1 MADAVDPLVPLM
13 LLEAVR
19 IVDTPDEDDTEIEF
33 VEELRVKRLGLSDT
47 VRAQIRR
54 YEEAVRRGSGVSFEE
69 ATGIARLVGRRP
81 DAEAVFREAGRRL
94 ARVAY
99 GRVFAPTRWALR
111 LLPGL
116 FARPLA
122 LRQVR
127 RACRRYLD
135 GGLRRVGATI
145 LLEVPGTLSVGT
157 APRSG
162 GCTFQEAMLREFIR
176 QLLGVVGTV
185 EHVRCRSREEGA
197 CEWRAEWRTIR

>member
-19 IVDTPDEDDTEIEF
+19 VVDTPDDDDFEIEF
-33 VEELRVKRLGLSDT
+33 VEELRTKRLGLSET

-54 YEEAVRRGSGVSFEE
+54 YEEAVRRGVGVSFDE

-99 GRVFAPTRWALR
+99 GRVFAPTRGLLR
-111 LLPGL
+111 ILPGL
-116 FARPLA
+116 LARPLA
-122 LRQVR
+122 LGHVR
-127 RACRRYLD
+127 RVARRYL
-135 GGLRRVGATI
+135 GGGIRRVGASI
-145 LLEVPGTLSVGT
+145 VLDVPGTLSVGT

-162 GCTFQEAMLREFIR
+162 GCTFQEAALREFIR
-176 QLLGVVGTV
+176 QLLGAVGTV

-197 CEWRAEWRTIR
+197 CEWRADWRTIR

>member
-19 IVDTPDEDDTEIEF
+19 VVDTPDEDDSEIEF
-33 VEELRVKRLGLSDT
+33 VEELRTKRLGLSET

-54 YEEAVRRGSGVSFEE
+54 YEEAVRRGSGVSVDE

-94 ARVAY
+94 ARVVY
-99 GRVFAPTRWALR
+99 GRVMAPTRWLLR

-116 FARPLA
+116 LARPLA
-122 LRQVR
+122 LGYVR
-127 RACRRYLD
+127 RMCRRYL
-135 GGLRRVGATI
+135 GGGVRRVGATI
-145 LLEVPGTLSVGT
+145 LMDVPGTVSLGA

-162 GCTFQEAMLREFIR
+162 GCTFQEAALREFIR
-176 QLLGVVGTV
+176 QLFGAVGTV

>member
-1 MADAVDPLVPLM
+1 MADVVDPLVPLM

-54 YEEAVRRGSGVSFEE
+54 YEEAVRRGSSVSFEE

-94 ARVAY
+94 ARVVY

-116 FARPLA
+116 LARPLA

-127 RACRRYLD
+127 RASRRYL
-135 GGLRRVGATI
+135 GGGIRRVGATI

>member
-19 IVDTPDEDDTEIEF
+19 IVDTPDEDDAEIEF
-33 VEELRVKRLGLSDT
+33 VEELRTKRLGLSET

-54 YEEAVRRGSGVSFEE
+54 YEEAVRRGSAVSFDE

-99 GRVFAPTRWALR
+99 GRILPPVRWILR
-111 LLPGL
+111 FLPGL
-116 FARPLA
+116 LARPVA
-122 LRQVR
+122 LGHVR
-127 RACRRYLD
+127 RMCRRYL
-135 GGLRRVGATI
+135 GGGIWRVGATI
-145 LLEVPGTLSVGT
+145 LLDVPGTLSVGA

-162 GCTFQEAMLREFIR
+162 GCTLQEATLREFIR
-176 QLLGVVGTV
+176 QLFGTVGTV